1 MSPEAIR
8 ELASETLL
16 WAAKDYCATEDEG
29 QRKKIIKDLNSP
41 WMDLFTDGTSKVV
54 AQALQNNEQAI
65 ADRLKSE
72 SDMKR
77 RI

>member
-1 MSPEAIR
+1 MSPEAIK

-16 WAAKDYCATEDEG
+16 LAAKDYCSTEDEG
-29 QRKKIIKDLNSP
+29 KRNKIIKDLNSP

-65 ADRLKSE
+65 NDRLKTDA
-72 SDMKR
+72 DMKR
-77 RI
+77 RN